1 MSQICLLLPFMGFA
15 SKFASLTSW
24 QRLQF
29 VFKFFRMFSIFT
41 FNIPYGQPWPILIPE
56 KTSIHFQDQEAGVA
70 EGDDEDVQLL
80 RLQLREVS
88 ATSQSAW

>member
-1 MSQICLLLPFMGFA
+1 MTMSQICLLLAFMGFA

-41 FNIPYGQPWPILIPE
+41 FNIPYGQPILIPE
-56 KTSIHFQDQEAGVA
+56 KTATHFQDQEAGVA
-70 EGDDEDVQLL
+70 DGDDEDVQLL

-88 ATSQSAW
+88 ATSQSA